1 MKTRKSNTDSINK
14 PPTQSPNNCTTW
26 VFFSNP
32 GSIRDSD
39 TLMFLGLLKSGTIPS
54 ALTFLGF
61 AWHWLLGEESR
72 FSCLIDNVVRLD
84 LSISSCTDAGW
95 TFLSGIL
102 HRLFGA
108 LLVTSYEEVRDSKV
122 PHSWGS
128 RLRVQPQI
136 ALSYVP
142 IYFLTNLLSV
152 SFSETHKIAE
162 WATDCWQV
170 PSKKTTSH
178 KKQISSCFL
187 F

>member
-26 VFFSNP
+26 VFFPIQDPFEIQIPLCFLVFWNLEP
-32 GSIRDSD
+32 FPHPWPFLVLHD
-39 TLMFLGLLKSGTIPS
+39 TDFWGL
-54 ALTFLGF
+54 
-61 AWHWLLGEESR
+61 ESR
-72 FSCLIDNVVRLD
+72 FNCLIDNVVCLD

-102 HRLFGA
+102 HRFFGA

-128 RLRVQPQI
+128 WLRVQPQI
-136 ALSYVP
+136 ALFYVP

-178 KKQISSCFL
+178 NKQISSCFP